1 MFCPFCHSERVANDS
16 PCPNCGAPSPL
27 MWGSQEIPGGA
38 AVSAANRGGSTVS
51 PGAQWGQSPA
61 APAQSYTANSWPAPA
76 QNPAWLQQ
84 PLQQASPL
92 QSQSPSAPSPQGQQ
106 PVSLLPVPYQ
116 GPAAQGYQQDASRQ
130 LVPAQPIEQM
140 LPALPDMPE
149 AVYVPPMYTQPRAI
163 IPRYRVISG
172 LLSFVIVCLLLC
184 GGATYYAKASGTLAV
199 LQRLSGG
206 APPPSLK
213 APPATPIPNP
223 PDIVDKGPAYNI
235 IPSATTTARVDPK
248 TYIAL
253 QPQKIFRV
261 GQTFYITYSVQHPPT
276 KGTVVVKWYMD
287 KVFYKWA
294 SSPPIAAGD
303 MVNGDASMV
312 YLGPASGTVE
322 LYWNNQLA
330 QRLYF
335 AVR

>member
-27 MWGSQEIPGGA
+27 MRGSQEIPWGA
-38 AVSAANRGGSTVS
+38 AEPAASAARWD
-51 PGAQWGQSPA
+51 QM
-61 APAQSYTANSWPAPA
+61 PAQSYTANSWSAPA
-76 QNPAWLQQ
+76 QDPAAQQPGWWQQ

-92 QSQSPSAPSPQGQQ
+92 QAQSSSSQAQQ

-130 LVPAQPIEQM
+130 LVPAQPMEQM

-172 LLSFVIVCLLLC
+172 LLSFLIVCLLLC
-184 GGATYYAKASGTLAV
+184 GGATYYAKASGTLSV

-213 APPATPIPNP
+213 PTPAAPIPDP
-223 PDIVDKGPAYNI
+223 PDTVDKGPAYNI
-235 IPSATTTARVDPK
+235 IPSASTAARVDPK
-248 TYIAL
+248 TDIAL
-253 QPQKIFRV
+253 QPQRVFQV
-261 GQTFYITYSVQHPPT
+261 GQTFYITYSVQHPQT
-276 KGTVVVKWYMD
+276 KGTVVVKWYMN
-287 KVFYKWA
+287 KVFFKSA
-294 SSPPIAAGD
+294 STKTIAAGD

-312 YLGPASGTVE
+312 YLAPTSGTVE